1 MLNFILD
8 IKTRFSI
15 CLIGLMG
22 YAICFLPTEAQ
33 GQSEVTRRVSTA
45 EMGYRGKVQTV
56 QLTEFCMDSAT
67 RFFTTTAE
75 AYNEQGLRTNMS
87 VADFLYQSNYHY
99 EYDDNGRLVYY
110 VETFSEGGKDSI
122 AFFYDKNGCL
132 VGYSEY
138 GFDADPTAGNDAT
151 DFLVTWDAQC
161 RVLTCA
167 SVWED
172 TTWYVYDNQGRLLKK
187 IQSWQ
192 PDKAETFDYNRHGRL
207 ERVRIGDKHHI
218 DTHYRYDANGD
229 TTEVWNTNWEHHEG
243 DTGDH
248 EVGEHKYYSYT
259 KYDNHGNWTQATVT
273 VSYNKISQKH
283 TLIRTFSYY
292 E

>member
-1 MLNFILD
+1 METIITAATILAMY
-8 IKTRFSI
+8 FN
-15 CLIGLMG
+15 
-22 YAICFLPTEAQ
+22 
-33 GQSEVTRRVSTA
+33 
-45 EMGYRGKVQTV
+45 
-56 QLTEFCMDSAT
+56 SAT
-67 RFFTTTAE
+67 IDGSKYCYNADLSNGQVTTLYVYAQKG
-75 AYNEQGLRTNMS
+75 EQLRNH
-87 VADFLYQSNYHY
+87 LEYRY

-138 GFDADPTAGNDAT
+138 GFDADPTEGNDVT
-151 DFLVTWDAQC
+151 DFLVTCDAQC

-187 IQSWQ
+187 TQSWQ
-192 PDKAETFDYNRHGRL
+192 TDKAETFDYNRHGRL

-229 TTEVWNTNWEHHEG
+229 TTKVWSTNWEHHEG
-243 DTGDH
+243 DIGDH

-259 KYDNHGNWTQATVT
+259 KYDDHGNWTHATVT